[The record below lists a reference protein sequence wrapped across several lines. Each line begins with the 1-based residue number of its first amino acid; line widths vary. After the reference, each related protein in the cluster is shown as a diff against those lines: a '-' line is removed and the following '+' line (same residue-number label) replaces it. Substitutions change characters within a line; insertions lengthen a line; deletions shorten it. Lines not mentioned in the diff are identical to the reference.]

1 MEERGNGHKPDT
13 GHAMRPVRIGDGIIE
28 LPIGVSVGEWLR
40 YKSVEQN
47 PRLRAYLGCITMLED
62 VLDSNYAILHS
73 SPERFLDIRRKVQ
86 SVSELI
92 RAELAPLLE
101 TPSPIPSL
109 ETTRLAAREGLAL
122 LTRDSLREL
131 DEHTEQSPA
140 ETGRKERKLLCVC
153 IGQIHNYLQDT
164 FGDFMAADPRS
175 RHDADYFLSRRF
187 QREVEESEWLYTS
200 VFKFH
205 EYLKS
210 LGQAGPSRLSM
221 LMATMERDRML
232 PVGRVWKESADF
244 VREVSEVLTPKIR
257 QLLTLRGI
265 RFPEMETLSRYA
277 DELPVTCSLLIA
289 TYEAG
294 RNVVELV
301 KRSGGR
307 SEIERHQ
314 RVLDLVAC
322 HESNC
327 RRLIRL
333 TAKLLGACDD
343 LRFFVPIWLE
353 SLERRR
359 ALMLRLVSESRQ
371 GGEEGVAE
379 PEAPVDAALEQ
390 PLGNPRFRR
399 RPVVA
404 PAPGHWGF
412 ERSFGRSR

>member
-1 MEERGNGHKPDT
+1 MKKRGNGHDPKT
-13 GHAMRPVRIGDGIIE
+13 GQAMRPVRVGDGIVE

-47 PRLRAYLGCITMLED
+47 PRLRAFLGCISMLED

-73 SPERFLDIRRKVQ
+73 SPERFKDIRRKVQ

-92 RAELAPLLE
+92 RQDLAPLLE

-109 ETTRLAAREGLAL
+109 EETRATAKEGLAL
-122 LTRDSLREL
+122 LTRGCLREL
-131 DEHTEQSPA
+131 DAHTQRFPTEA
-140 ETGRKERKLLCVC
+140 GRKERKLLCIC

-164 FGDFMAADPRS
+164 FGEFMAADPRS

-200 VFKFH
+200 VFQFDA
-205 EYLKS
+205 YLKS
-210 LGQAGPSRLSM
+210 LGQVGPGRLSAM
-221 LMATMERDRML
+221 MADMERDRML
-232 PVGRVWKESADF
+232 PVGRIWKESAEF
-244 VREVSEVLTPKIR
+244 IREVAEVLTPKIR

-277 DELPVTCSLLIA
+277 DELPMTSSLIVA

-301 KRSGGR
+301 KRSGGQ
-307 SEIERHQ
+307 SPLEREQ
-314 RVLDLVAC
+314 RVLDLMAC

-343 LRFFVPIWLE
+343 LRFFVPIWME

-359 ALMLRLVSESRQ
+359 ALMLRLVDEGHGRSDGESSSDEQAESRRKD
-371 GGEEGVAE
+371 
-379 PEAPVDAALEQ
+379 PF
-390 PLGNPRFRR
+390 GNPRFRH

-404 PAPGHWGF
+404 PEPGHWGF
-412 ERSFGRSR
+412 ERSFGRGR